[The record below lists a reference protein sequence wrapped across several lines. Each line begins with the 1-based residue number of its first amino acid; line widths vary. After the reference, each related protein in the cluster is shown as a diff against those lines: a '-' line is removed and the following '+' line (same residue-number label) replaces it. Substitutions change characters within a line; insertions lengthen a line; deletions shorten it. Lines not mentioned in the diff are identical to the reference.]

1 MPTLVEQLK
10 KAEENEQKQNELRNA
25 ILQFVEQ
32 PNVYDILKK
41 AASKGINTSINNG
54 YAYLKSNGHGSE
66 IEPLGYLFA
75 MDSPD
80 RSKSLLLARIDLLT
94 DSTSVY
100 IEQYDSEQ
108 IPKKTRSSDIKNDHR
123 ARRRIERKP

>member
-1 MPTLVEQLK
+1 MPTLVEELK
-10 KAEENEQKQNELRNA
+10 RAEENEQKQNQLRHA

-32 PNVYDILKK
+32 SNIHNLLKK
-41 AASKGINTSINNG
+41 AASKEINASINNG
-54 YAYLKSNGHGSE
+54 YNYLKSKGHDRE

-80 RSKSLLLARIDLLT
+80 RSKSLLLAHIDLLT

-100 IEQYDSEQ
+100 IEQYDSNQ
-108 IPKKTRSSDIKNDHR
+108 IPKEHALRTLKTIIGLD
-123 ARRRIERKP
+123 EE

>member
-1 MPTLVEQLK
+1 MPTLVEELK
-10 KAEENEQKQNELRNA
+10 RAEKNEQKQNQLRHA

-32 PNVYDILKK
+32 PNIHNLLKK
-41 AASKGINTSINNG
+41 AASKEINASINNG
-54 YAYLKSNGHGSE
+54 YNYLKSKGHDSE

-80 RSKSLLLARIDLLT
+80 RSTSLLLAHIDLLT

-100 IEQYDSEQ
+100 IEQYDSNQ
-108 IPKKTRSSDIKNDHR
+108 IPKEHALRTLKTIIGLD
-123 ARRRIERKP
+123 EE